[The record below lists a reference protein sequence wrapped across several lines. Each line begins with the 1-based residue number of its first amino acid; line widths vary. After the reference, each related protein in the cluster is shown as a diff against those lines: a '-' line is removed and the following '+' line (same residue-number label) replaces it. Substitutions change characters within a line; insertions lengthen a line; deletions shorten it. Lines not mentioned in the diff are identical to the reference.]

1 MLKLVALGF
10 WRESVLRDWVR
21 CEGRG
26 RRVGAMQVSQA
37 LNSSNISN
45 YVTSITLL
53 KVEWPNLDNIWECVQ
68 NFVDGRVRGVL
79 IKGPQKSEV
88 QALQLQDD
96 INALERVSIVSRCTR
111 AEQVAR
117 VWLRTRAP
125 DS

>member
-53 KVEWPNLDNIWECVQ
+53 KVERPNFDNIWEYVH
-68 NFVDGRVRGVL
+68 NFVDGRV
-79 IKGPQKSEV
+79 
-88 QALQLQDD
+88 
-96 INALERVSIVSRCTR
+96 
-111 AEQVAR
+111 
-117 VWLRTRAP
+117 
-125 DS
+125 

>member
-10 WRESVLRDWVR
+10 WRESVLRDLVR

-53 KVEWPNLDNIWECVQ
+53 KVEWPNLDNIWEYVQ

-79 IKGPQKSEV
+79 IKRPQKSEV

-117 VWLRTRAP
+117 VWLRARAP